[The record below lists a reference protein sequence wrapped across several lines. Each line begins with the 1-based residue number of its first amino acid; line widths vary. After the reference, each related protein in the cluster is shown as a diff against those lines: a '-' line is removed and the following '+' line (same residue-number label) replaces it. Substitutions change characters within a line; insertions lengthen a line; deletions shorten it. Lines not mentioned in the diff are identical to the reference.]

1 LRQQTDHAEII
12 TGWVPKTLRTP
23 NNHDR
28 IANMDKVVN
37 FVNQS
42 IEELKKIR
50 WPSKKETI
58 RLTGFVIGVSLG
70 VGLFVMFFDYLFAKL
85 VTFLLTK

>member
-1 LRQQTDHAEII
+1 
-12 TGWVPKTLRTP
+12 
-23 NNHDR
+23 
-28 IANMDKVVN
+28 MDKVVS

-42 IEELKKIR
+42 VDELKKIR

-70 VGLFVMFFDYLFAKL
+70 VGLFVMFFDYIFSQL
-85 VTFLLTK
+85 VTLLLTK